1 MGRRGDGEERGGEE
15 GGGEEGGGEEG
26 GGEEGGGDESS
37 GTHRNTHTHTHTQTS
52 VLFLRLKRSESCP
65 IRHTVHLLSIQSGGV
80 GGCAPLA
87 RGLRAHGLC
96 QGGLATMSRARSVP
110 RCSPAPSVLL
120 GW

>member
-1 MGRRGDGEERGGEE
+1 MGRREVGRRGGREERGGK
-15 GGGEEGGGEEG
+15 
-26 GGEEGGGDESS
+26 
-37 GTHRNTHTHTHTQTS
+37 THTHTHTHTQTS
-52 VLFLRLKRSESCP
+52 VLFLHLKRSESCP
-65 IRHTVHLLSIQSGGV
+65 IRHTVHFLSIQSGGV

-87 RGLRAHGLC
+87 RGLRAHGLR